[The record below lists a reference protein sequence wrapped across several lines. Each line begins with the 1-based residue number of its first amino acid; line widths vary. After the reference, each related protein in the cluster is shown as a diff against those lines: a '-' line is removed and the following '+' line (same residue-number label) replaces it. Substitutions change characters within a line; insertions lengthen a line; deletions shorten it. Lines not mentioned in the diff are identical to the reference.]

1 MTWRIASL
9 AIASPSV
16 GPYCSAAAVEVA
28 ATRDMIAAK
37 LSAGKVEVSGSP
49 PASEMT
55 SGRSVIAIRSR
66 IAEDFI
72 ARVRDANRPVYR
84 SSSCAAARWGRRE
97 RGMLCVLRRRD
108 LRTCG
113 LSWSPGT
120 VPMKLVLDILQG
132 LGLASAAGL
141 RPFLPALLA
150 GALASGD
157 VGLDFDGTQFAFL
170 ESPIWL
176 LALVIALIASVF
188 IRPLL
193 EQPAGEAALSGIGI
207 GLGALLCAASID
219 DRHATWWYGL
229 IIGAAFA
236 YLASTVSRAIFGR
249 VRARFASAG
258 DSQAAAALP
267 FYGEAAAWPSR
278 ARASLFP
285 PLALVAVGFLI
296 ALLVTGRRRGDQKYA
311 GLRILR

>member
-1 MTWRIASL
+1 
-9 AIASPSV
+9 
-16 GPYCSAAAVEVA
+16 
-28 ATRDMIAAK
+28 
-37 LSAGKVEVSGSP
+37 
-49 PASEMT
+49 
-55 SGRSVIAIRSR
+55 
-66 IAEDFI
+66 
-72 ARVRDANRPVYR
+72 
-84 SSSCAAARWGRRE
+84 
-97 RGMLCVLRRRD
+97 
-108 LRTCG
+108 
-113 LSWSPGT
+113 
-120 VPMKLVLDILQG
+120 MKLALDILQG

-176 LALVIALIASVF
+176 LALVIALIVSVF

-229 IIGAAFA
+229 IIGALVA

-267 FYGEAAAWPSR
+267 FYGEATGLVVAG
-278 ARASLFP
+278 ASILFP
-285 PLALVAVGFLI
+285 PLALVAIGFLV
-296 ALLVTGRRRGDQKYA
+296 ALLITGRRRGDQKYA

>member
-1 MTWRIASL
+1 
-9 AIASPSV
+9 
-16 GPYCSAAAVEVA
+16 
-28 ATRDMIAAK
+28 
-37 LSAGKVEVSGSP
+37 
-49 PASEMT
+49 
-55 SGRSVIAIRSR
+55 
-66 IAEDFI
+66 
-72 ARVRDANRPVYR
+72 
-84 SSSCAAARWGRRE
+84 
-97 RGMLCVLRRRD
+97 
-108 LRTCG
+108 
-113 LSWSPGT
+113 
-120 VPMKLVLDILQG
+120 MKLALDILQG

-157 VGLDFDGTQFAFL
+157 IGLDFDGTQFAFL

-188 IRPLL
+188 LRQLL

-219 DRHATWWYGL
+219 DRHSTWWYGL
-229 IIGAAFA
+229 IIGALVA

-267 FYGEAAAWPSR
+267 FYGEATGLVVAG
-278 ARASLFP
+278 ASILFP
-285 PLALVAVGFLI
+285 PLALVAIGFLV
-296 ALLVTGRRRGDQKYA
+296 ALLITGRRRGDQKYA

>member
-1 MTWRIASL
+1 
-9 AIASPSV
+9 
-16 GPYCSAAAVEVA
+16 
-28 ATRDMIAAK
+28 
-37 LSAGKVEVSGSP
+37 
-49 PASEMT
+49 
-55 SGRSVIAIRSR
+55 
-66 IAEDFI
+66 
-72 ARVRDANRPVYR
+72 
-84 SSSCAAARWGRRE
+84 
-97 RGMLCVLRRRD
+97 
-108 LRTCG
+108 
-113 LSWSPGT
+113 
-120 VPMKLVLDILQG
+120 MKLVLDILQG

-157 VGLDFDGTQFAFL
+157 LGVDFDGTQFAFL
-170 ESPIWL
+170 ESPVWL

-193 EQPAGEAALSGIGI
+193 EKPAGEAALSGIGI

-229 IIGAAFA
+229 IIGALVA
-236 YLASTVSRAIFGR
+236 YLASRVSRSIFSR

-267 FYGEAAAWPSR
+267 FYGEATGLVVAG
-278 ARASLFP
+278 ASILFP
-285 PLALVAVGFLI
+285 PLALVAIGFLV
-296 ALLVTGRRRGDQKYA
+296 ALLITGRRRGEQKYA

>member
-1 MTWRIASL
+1 
-9 AIASPSV
+9 
-16 GPYCSAAAVEVA
+16 
-28 ATRDMIAAK
+28 
-37 LSAGKVEVSGSP
+37 
-49 PASEMT
+49 
-55 SGRSVIAIRSR
+55 
-66 IAEDFI
+66 
-72 ARVRDANRPVYR
+72 
-84 SSSCAAARWGRRE
+84 
-97 RGMLCVLRRRD
+97 
-108 LRTCG
+108 
-113 LSWSPGT
+113 
-120 VPMKLVLDILQG
+120 MKLALDILQG

-170 ESPIWL
+170 ESPVWL

-193 EQPAGEAALSGIGI
+193 EKPSGEAALSGIGI

-229 IIGAAFA
+229 IIGALVA

-267 FYGEAAAWPSR
+267 FYGEATGLVVAG
-278 ARASLFP
+278 ASILFP
-285 PLALVAVGFLI
+285 PLALVAIGFLI
-296 ALLVTGRRRGDQKYA
+296 ALLITGRRRGDQKYA